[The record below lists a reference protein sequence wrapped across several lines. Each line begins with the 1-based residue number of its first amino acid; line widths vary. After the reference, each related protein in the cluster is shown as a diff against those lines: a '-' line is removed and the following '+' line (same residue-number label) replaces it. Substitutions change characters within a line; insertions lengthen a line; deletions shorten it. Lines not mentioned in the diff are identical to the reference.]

1 MIEVIYKEDKED
13 QETVQEPFS
22 MPRNVRQIGLTN
34 GDYRIY
40 VEDYVYTFLSS
51 LAEEEK
57 AEGRGMAAVLTG
69 EIQWTA
75 DMTCIFVKGAIAAD
89 SMDAAAEHID
99 FSEKVWQQLQD
110 DKEQYFPEQEIV
122 GWFAGFPGFNMEI
135 TEEIRKTHLD
145 HFAGNDKV
153 LFLMEPGEMEEAFYV
168 YENNQLVR
176 VPGHFIYYEKNDP
189 MQAYMID
196 MSENKSIEE
205 TEHVPDRAVIDF
217 RRTVRGKKKETTE
230 SEKSEKAKKQ
240 SVRNRWLAGACCAA
254 AMLAVGLPYLRQYQ
268 NVEEVVQTEGQ
279 SVAVTSEA
287 QKAAEEPLLSPMAT
301 EEPEESLAP
310 VPTQDTTQE
319 SLNPQANGETSEEV
333 SISPTQESMQ
343 QEEKKEEQQATA
355 DIKTITYT
363 IQRGDTLTSIC
374 QKQYGTISRINEICQ
389 LNGISPED
397 IIYAG
402 GKLLLP
408 ES

>member
-1 MIEVIYKEDKED
+1 
-13 QETVQEPFS
+13 
-22 MPRNVRQIGLTN
+22 
-34 GDYRIY
+34 
-40 VEDYVYTFLSS
+40 
-51 LAEEEK
+51 
-57 AEGRGMAAVLTG
+57 
-69 EIQWTA
+69 
-75 DMTCIFVKGAIAAD
+75 
-89 SMDAAAEHID
+89 
-99 FSEKVWQQLQD
+99 
-110 DKEQYFPEQEIV
+110 
-122 GWFAGFPGFNMEI
+122 
-135 TEEIRKTHLD
+135 
-145 HFAGNDKV
+145 
-153 LFLMEPGEMEEAFYV
+153 
-168 YENNQLVR
+168 
-176 VPGHFIYYEKNDP
+176 

-230 SEKSEKAKKQ
+230 SEKSEKAKKH
-240 SVRNRWLAGACCAA
+240 SARNRWLAGACCAA

-343 QEEKKEEQQATA
+343 QEEKRKNSRQQL
-355 DIKTITYT
+355 ILRLSHI
-363 IQRGDTLTSIC
+363 RFRE
-374 QKQYGTISRINEICQ
+374 GTPSQVSVRN
-389 LNGISPED
+389 NMGRS
-397 IIYAG
+397 AG
-402 GKLLLP
+402 SMKYV
-408 ES
+408 S